1 MTPPPRE
8 ARAPHPAAAPTVA
21 PTAARAAAPTVAVI
35 GSGIAGLTAAY
46 VLARE
51 RRVTLYEAEDRL
63 GGHAH
68 THLVG
73 AADTPVDSGF
83 LVHNPA
89 NYPLLVRLFT
99 ELGVRTRPC
108 EMSLSVGCEGCGLRY
123 VSGSTLRTVPERP
136 AGLDRATWRRALT
149 EKARFSAAARRALAE
164 PEPEPEPGAEPGTG
178 TGTAPG
184 TDPVTDP
191 GTDRGT
197 DRGTTLTLGEFI
209 EKEGHDDY
217 FVRHLVLPLVC
228 AVWSCGP
235 RAALRYPAR
244 YLFRFLAQ
252 HGLLD
257 GGPATRWRTVVGGSA
272 DYVRRIAAR
281 VPEIRAGSAV
291 TALTRTAR
299 GVEVTDAHG
308 RGARYDQA
316 VLATHPA
323 QALAL
328 LTDATRPEREV
339 FGAIGYLPSEVLL
352 HTDARLLPD
361 DERDRASWNHHQ
373 LRCAADDHEVSTSY
387 HLNRLHG
394 LPADPDYVVTL
405 NAAVPPAPGSVLA
418 RMRYEHPLYSPGMLD
433 ARRRLPALSTPVL
446 AYAGAYHGWGFHE
459 DGCRSGVAAAR
470 TLGVD
475 W

>member
-1 MTPPPRE
+1 MTSQTGGGHKL
-8 ARAPHPAAAPTVA
+8 APA
-21 PTAARAAAPTVAVI
+21 TVAVI
-35 GSGIAGLTAAY
+35 GSGIAGLTAAH
-46 VLARE
+46 VLAGE
-51 RRVTLYEAEDRL
+51 RRVTLYEADDRL

-89 NYPLLVRLFT
+89 AYPLLVRLFT

-108 EMSLSVGCEGCGLRY
+108 EMSLSVGCAGCGLRY

-136 AGLDRATWRRALT
+136 TGLDRVTWHRTLT
-149 EKARFSAAARRALAE
+149 EKARFTAAAHRALAE
-164 PEPEPEPGAEPGTG
+164 P
-178 TGTAPG
+178 
-184 TDPVTDP
+184 V
-191 GTDRGT
+191 
-197 DRGTTLTLGEFI
+197 TTLTLGEFI
-209 EKEGHDDY
+209 EKEGHGDH

-235 RAALRYPAR
+235 RAALRYPAV

-281 VPEIRAGSAV
+281 IPEIRTGSAV

-308 RGARYDQA
+308 RGARFDQA

-328 LTDATRPEREV
+328 LTDATGPEREV
-339 FGAIGYLPSEVLL
+339 LGAIGYVSSEVLL
-352 HTDARLLPD
+352 HTDGRLLPD

-373 LRCAADDHEVSTSY
+373 LRCAADDDEVSTSY

-405 NAAVPPAPGSVLA
+405 NAAVPPAPGRVLA
-418 RMRYEHPLYSPGMLD
+418 RMRYEHPLYTPGMLD
-433 ARRRLPALSTPVL
+433 AQRRLPALSTPVL

-459 DGCRSGVAAAR
+459 DGCHSGVAAAR